1 MYKKVENLPGYVRD
15 TATNAII
22 NNDTSALAAYKKHRD
37 YVNNQHESVLA
48 LSEDINTVKQEM
60 QDIKIMLAKILDK

>member
-15 TATNAII
+15 PSSSAII
-22 NNDTSALAAYKKHRD
+22 NNDISALTAYKQRRD
-37 YVNNQHESVLA
+37 YLNNQHESVLA
-48 LSEDINTVKQEM
+48 LSKDINTVKQEM